1 MLKKPTKEEPKKMI
15 IESINLQKVWA
26 VVREWWAQSMVAVLL
41 FILGIFIGSINAE
54 SRIVAD
60 CKFAGVFRVEIQA
73 FSCQRK
79 I

>member
-1 MLKKPTKEEPKKMI
+1 MTPEF
-15 IESINLQKVWA
+15 INLHKIWA

-41 FILGIFIGSINAE
+41 FILGMFIGSTNTE